1 LPRKVAVSL
10 KARVEHLLKDG
21 AGSESDLT
29 NRYVVDGTERGVV
42 RVGARH
48 QLNVADSLGSYTLVG
63 HSLADPGL
71 QSCQIRLAED
81 GFLIE
86 WVQDPAGD
94 YLLVRE
100 APAG

>member
-1 LPRKVAVSL
+1 LSL
-10 KARVEHLLKDG
+10 KARVEQVLKDE

-29 NRYVVDGTERGVV
+29 DRYAVDETERDVV

-48 QLNVADSLGSYTLVG
+48 QLNVADSLDSDILVG
-63 HSLADPGL
+63 HSYADPGL
-71 QSCQIRLAED
+71 QSCEIRLAED

-100 APAG
+100 ARAG